1 MARERISL
9 GGTADSMEKESL
21 KGLAADTVETA
32 LSLGADSAEVSIL
45 RDTEFS
51 VTVRNGEIENLI
63 ESGSRR
69 IGIDIYIQGRK
80 AVVTSSD
87 ISVESIRQLLAE
99 GVELAGVMDRDEY
112 AGLPDIEDLGS
123 AGEDLGT
130 FDEATST
137 VTAEEKIDMAM
148 RLEKAATSMDGRI
161 ISDGA
166 SCSTVTL
173 TSVLANSLGFCEAY
187 DRTSSSISV
196 SCAAEDR
203 PSSGENK
210 GKKQSSW
217 WYSTSISFAGLD
229 PVEKVASRAVER
241 TLRKLGAVKPRTCEV
256 PVVFD
261 DVTARQLLS
270 YMASAA
276 GGSSIYRK
284 SSFLVDMLGKKIGS
298 SLVTVIDDPLMKG
311 RPGSRP
317 FDGEGVRSR
326 PNTIVETGTLESYLL
341 SSYQARKLGLRT
353 TGNAGGPSNLY
364 MRPGDRS
371 PEEIIADVDNGL
383 YLTSMSGPG
392 ANWST
397 GDFSQG
403 AQGIWIRG
411 GNLAEAVSE
420 FTVAGTFAQ
429 MLSGIVMVGND
440 LEWRGSVNCPTLRID
455 SMTVSGT

>member
-1 MARERISL
+1 M
-9 GGTADSMEKESL
+9 GKEQL
-21 KGLAADTVETA
+21 KDLAAKTVETA
-32 LSLGADSAEVSIL
+32 LSQGADSAEVSL
-45 RDTEFS
+45 FRDSEFS
-51 VTVRNGEIENLI
+51 VTVRNSDIENLI

-69 IGIDIYIQGRK
+69 IGIDIFVGGKK
-80 AVVTSSD
+80 AIVTSTD
-87 ISVESIRQLLAE
+87 ISEDSIRQLIAE

-112 AGLPDIEDLGS
+112 AGLPDKEELG
-123 AGEDLGT
+123 AADGDLGT

-137 VTAEEKIDMAM
+137 VTAAEKIDMAM
-148 RLEKAATSMDGRI
+148 RLERAATEMDARI

-173 TSVLANSLGFCEAY
+173 TSVLANSLGFCESF

-241 TLRKLGAVKPRTCEV
+241 TLRKLGAVKPKSCEV

-270 YMASAA
+270 YLASAA

-298 SLVTVIDDPLMKG
+298 PLVSVIDDPLIKG

-326 PNTIVETGTLESYLL
+326 PKTIVDAGTLENYLL
-341 SSYQARKLGLRT
+341 SSYQARKLGLKT

-364 MRPGDRS
+364 MKPGEQS
-371 PEEIIADVDNGL
+371 PEEIIAGIDNGL
-383 YLTSMSGPG
+383 YLTSMAGPG
-392 ANWST
+392 ANWNT

-411 GNLAEAVSE
+411 GNLAEPVSE
-420 FTVAGTFAQ
+420 FTVTGTFAQ
-429 MLSGIVMVGND
+429 MLSGIVMVGSD
-440 LEWRGSVNCPTLRID
+440 LEWRGSINCPTLRID
-455 SMTVSGT
+455 TMTVSGT

>member
-1 MARERISL
+1 
-9 GGTADSMEKESL
+9 MENDRLED
-21 KGLAADTVETA
+21 LAVKTVETA
-32 LSLGADSAEVSIL
+32 LARGADSAEVSIL

-51 VTVRNGEIENLI
+51 VTVRNGDIENLV

-69 IGIDIYIQGRK
+69 IGIDIFVNGKK
-80 AVVTSSD
+80 AIITSTD
-87 ISVESIRQLLAE
+87 ISEESIDQLLTE
-99 GVELAGVMDRDEY
+99 GIELAGVMDRDEY
-112 AGLPDIEDLGS
+112 AGLPEKEELGVAGGDLGM
-123 AGEDLGT
+123 
-130 FDEATST
+130 FDEAVSA
-137 VTAEEKIDMAM
+137 VTAAEKIDMAM
-148 RLEKAATSMDGRI
+148 KLERAATTMDARI
-161 ISDGA
+161 ISNGA

-173 TSVLANSLGFCEAY
+173 TSTLANSLGFCESF

-203 PSSGENK
+203 PAHGENK

-229 PVEKVASRAVER
+229 PVEKVASKAVER
-241 TLRKLGAVKPRTCEV
+241 TMRKLGAVKPRTCEV

-270 YMASAA
+270 YVASAA

-284 SSFLVDMLGKKIGS
+284 SSFLVDRLGKKIGS
-298 SLVTVIDDPLMKG
+298 PLVTVIDDPLMKG

-326 PNTIVETGTLESYLL
+326 PKTIVNAGTLENYLL
-341 SSYQARKLGLRT
+341 SSYQARKLGLKT

-364 MRPGDRS
+364 MEAGEHS
-371 PEEIIADVDNGL
+371 PDEIIAGVDNGL
-383 YLTSMSGPG
+383 YLTSMAGPG

-411 GNLAEAVSE
+411 GKLAEPVSE
-420 FTVAGTFAQ
+420 FTVTGTFVQ
-429 MLSGIVMVGND
+429 ILSGIVMVGSD
-440 LEWRGSVNCPTLRID
+440 LEWRGSINCPTLRID

>member
-1 MARERISL
+1 MENER
-9 GGTADSMEKESL
+9 L
-21 KGLAADTVETA
+21 KDLAANTVETA
-32 LSLGADSAEVSIL
+32 LSLGAGEAEVSLL
-45 RDTEFS
+45 RDTEFAVS
-51 VTVRNGEIENLI
+51 VRNGEIENLV

-69 IGIDIYIQGRK
+69 IGIDLFVDGRK
-80 AVVTSSD
+80 AVVTSTD
-87 ISVESIRQLLAE
+87 ISEDSIRQLITE
-99 GVELAGVMDRDEY
+99 GIELAGVMDRDEF
-112 AGLPDIEDLGS
+112 AGLPDKEELGVAEGDLGS
-123 AGEDLGT
+123 
-130 FDEATST
+130 FDEDTAA
-137 VTAEEKIDMAM
+137 VTASEKIKTAM
-148 RLEKAATSMDGRI
+148 SLEHATTSLDARM

-173 TSVLANSLGFCEAY
+173 TSVLANSLGFCESF

-203 PSSGENK
+203 PASGENK

-241 TLRKLGAVKPRTCEV
+241 TLLKLGAVKPKTCEV

-270 YMASAA
+270 YVASAA

-284 SSFLVDMLGKKIGS
+284 SSFLVDMLGKPIGS
-298 SLVTVIDDPLMKG
+298 PLVTVIDDPLIKG

-326 PNTIVETGTLESYLL
+326 KKTIIDAGTLESYLL
-341 SSYQARKLGLRT
+341 SSYQARKLGLKT
-353 TGNAGGPSNLY
+353 TGNAGGTSNLY
-364 MRPGDRS
+364 MIAGEHS
-371 PEEIIADVDNGL
+371 PEEIIAEIENGL
-383 YLTSMSGPG
+383 YLTSMAGPG
-392 ANWST
+392 ANWNT

-411 GNLAEAVSE
+411 GKLAEPVSE
-420 FTVAGTFAQ
+420 FTITGTFAQ

-440 LEWRGSVNCPTLRID
+440 LEWRGSINCPTLHID

>member
-1 MARERISL
+1 
-9 GGTADSMEKESL
+9 MENNRL
-21 KGLAADTVETA
+21 KDLAAKTVETA
-32 LSLGADSAEVSIL
+32 LARGADSAEVSIL

-51 VTVRNGEIENLI
+51 VSVRNGEIENLV

-69 IGIDIYIQGRK
+69 IGIDIFVDGRK
-80 AVVTSSD
+80 AVITSTD
-87 ISVESIRQLLAE
+87 ISEESIDQLLAE

-112 AGLPDIEDLGS
+112 AGLPDKDELGAAGGGDLEMFDDASS
-123 AGEDLGT
+123 A
-130 FDEATST
+130 
-137 VTAEEKIDMAM
+137 VTTADKIDMAM
-148 RLEKAATSMDGRI
+148 RLEQAATAMDARI

-173 TSVLANSLGFCEAY
+173 TSVLANSLGFCESF

-203 PSSGENK
+203 PASGENK

-217 WYSTSISFAGLD
+217 WYSTSISFASLD
-229 PVEKVASRAVER
+229 PVGKVAATAVER
-241 TLRKLGAVKPRTCEV
+241 TLRKLGAIKPKTCEV
-256 PVVFD
+256 PVIFD
-261 DVTARQLLS
+261 DVTARQFLS
-270 YMASAA
+270 YVASAA

-284 SSFLVDMLGKKIGS
+284 SSFLVDMLGEKIGS
-298 SLVTVIDDPLMKG
+298 PLVTVTDDPLMKG

-326 PNTIVETGTLESYLL
+326 PKTIVNAGTLENYLL
-341 SSYQARKLGLRT
+341 SSYQARKLGLKT

-364 MRPGDRS
+364 MEAGEHS
-371 PEEIIADVDNGL
+371 PDEIIAGVDNGL

-411 GNLAEAVSE
+411 GKLAEPVSE
-420 FTVAGTFAQ
+420 FTITGTFSK

-440 LEWRGSVNCPTLRID
+440 LEWRGSINCPTLRFD
-455 SMTVSGT
+455 SITVSGT

>member
-1 MARERISL
+1 
-9 GGTADSMEKESL
+9 MENDRLED
-21 KGLAADTVETA
+21 LAVKTVETA
-32 LSLGADSAEVSIL
+32 LARGADSAEVSIL

-51 VTVRNGEIENLI
+51 VTVRNGDIENLV

-69 IGIDIYIQGRK
+69 IGIDIFVNGKK
-80 AVVTSSD
+80 AIITSTD
-87 ISVESIRQLLAE
+87 ISEESIDQLLTE
-99 GVELAGVMDRDEY
+99 GIELAGVMDRDEY
-112 AGLPDIEDLGS
+112 AGLPEKEELGVAGGDLGM
-123 AGEDLGT
+123 
-130 FDEATST
+130 FDEAVSA
-137 VTAEEKIDMAM
+137 VTAAEKIDMAM
-148 RLEKAATSMDGRI
+148 KLERAATTMDARI
-161 ISDGA
+161 ISNGA

-173 TSVLANSLGFCEAY
+173 TSTLANSLGFCESF

-203 PSSGENK
+203 PAHGENK

-229 PVEKVASRAVER
+229 PIEKVASKAVER
-241 TLRKLGAVKPRTCEV
+241 TMRKLGAVKPRTCEV

-270 YMASAA
+270 YVASAA

-284 SSFLVDMLGKKIGS
+284 SSFLVDRLGKKIGS
-298 SLVTVIDDPLMKG
+298 PLVTVIDDPLMKG

-326 PNTIVETGTLESYLL
+326 PKTIVNAGTLENYLL
-341 SSYQARKLGLRT
+341 SSYQARKLGLKT

-364 MRPGDRS
+364 MEAGEHS
-371 PEEIIADVDNGL
+371 PDEIIAGVDNGL
-383 YLTSMSGPG
+383 YLTSMAGPG

-411 GNLAEAVSE
+411 GKLAEPVSE
-420 FTVAGTFAQ
+420 FTVTGTFVQ
-429 MLSGIVMVGND
+429 ILSGIVMVGSD
-440 LEWRGSVNCPTLRID
+440 LEWRGSINCPTLRID

>member
-1 MARERISL
+1 VIENEQM
-9 GGTADSMEKESL
+9 KE
-21 KGLAADTVETA
+21 LAAKTVETA
-32 LSLGADSAEVSIL
+32 LALGAGEAEVSLL
-45 RDTEFS
+45 RDTEFA
-51 VTVRNGEIENLI
+51 VTVRNGEIENLV

-69 IGIDIYIQGRK
+69 IGMDLFVDGRK
-80 AVVTSSD
+80 AVVTSTD
-87 ISVESIRQLLAE
+87 ISEDSIRQLITE
-99 GVELAGVMDRDEY
+99 GIELAGVMDRDEF
-112 AGLPDIEDLGS
+112 AGLPDKEELGAAEGDLGS
-123 AGEDLGT
+123 
-130 FDEATST
+130 FDEETAA
-137 VTAEEKIDMAM
+137 VTAAEKIKMAM
-148 RLEKAATSMDGRI
+148 KLEQATTSLDARM

-173 TSVLANSLGFCEAY
+173 TSVLANSLGFCESF

-203 PSSGENK
+203 PASGENK

-217 WYSTSISFAGLD
+217 WYSTSISFADLD
-229 PVEKVASRAVER
+229 PVEKVATRAVER
-241 TLRKLGAVKPRTCEV
+241 TLRKLGAVKPKTCEV

-261 DVTARQLLS
+261 DVTARQLIS
-270 YMASAA
+270 YVTSAA

-284 SSFLVDMLGKKIGS
+284 SSFLVDMLGKEIGS
-298 SLVTVIDDPLMKG
+298 PLVTLIDDPLMKG

-326 PNTIVETGTLESYLL
+326 KKTIIEKGRLENYLL
-341 SSYQARKLGLRT
+341 SSYQARKLGLKT

-364 MRPGDRS
+364 MIAGEHS
-371 PEEIIADVDNGL
+371 PEEIIADIGNGL
-383 YLTSMSGPG
+383 YLTSMAGPG
-392 ANWST
+392 ANWNN

-411 GNLAEAVSE
+411 GKLAEPVSE
-420 FTVAGTFAQ
+420 FTITGTFAQ

-440 LEWRGSVNCPTLRID
+440 LEWRGSINCPTLRID

>member
-1 MARERISL
+1 MENER
-9 GGTADSMEKESL
+9 L
-21 KGLAADTVETA
+21 KNLAAKTVETA
-32 LSLGADSAEVSIL
+32 LSRGADSVEVSLL

-51 VTVRNGEIENLI
+51 VTVRNGDIENLI
-63 ESGSRR
+63 ESGSRK
-69 IGIDIYIQGRK
+69 IGIDIFVGGRK
-80 AVVTSSD
+80 AVVVSTD
-87 ISVESIRQLLAE
+87 ISEDSIKQLIAE
-99 GVELAGVMDRDEY
+99 GIELAGVMDRDEY
-112 AGLPDIEDLGS
+112 AGLPDKEELG
-123 AGEDLGT
+123 AAEGDLGT
-130 FDEATST
+130 FDESTST
-137 VTAEEKIDMAM
+137 VTAAEKIDMAM
-148 RLEKAATSMDGRI
+148 RLERATTGMDARI

-173 TSVLANSLGFCEAY
+173 TSVLANSLGFCESF

-217 WYSTSISFAGLD
+217 WYSTSISFADLD

-241 TLRKLGAVKPRTCEV
+241 TLRKLGAVKPKSCVV

-284 SSFLVDMLGKKIGS
+284 SSFLVDMLGKEIGS
-298 SLVTVIDDPLMKG
+298 PLVSVIDDPLIKG

-326 PNTIVETGTLESYLL
+326 PNTIIASGRLENYLL

-364 MRPGDRS
+364 MKAGIQS
-371 PEEIIADVDNGL
+371 PVEIIAGVENGL

-411 GNLAEAVSE
+411 GNLAEPVSE
-420 FTVAGTFAQ
+420 FTVTGTFAQ
-429 MLSGIVMVGND
+429 MLSGIVMVGSD
-440 LEWRGSVNCPTLRID
+440 LEWRGSINCPTLRID

>member
-1 MARERISL
+1 M
-9 GGTADSMEKESL
+9 DKEQL
-21 KGLAADTVETA
+21 KDLAAKTVETA
-32 LSLGADSAEVSIL
+32 LSRGADSAEVSLL

-51 VTVRNGEIENLI
+51 VTVRNSSIENLI

-69 IGIDIYIQGRK
+69 IAIDIYIGGRK
-80 AVVTSSD
+80 AVITSTD
-87 ISVESIRQLLAE
+87 ISEDSIMQLIAE
-99 GVELAGVMDRDEY
+99 GVELARIMDHDEY
-112 AGLPDIEDLGS
+112 AGLPDKEELGAAEGDLGS
-123 AGEDLGT
+123 
-130 FDEATST
+130 FDEKTST
-137 VTAEEKIDMAM
+137 VTAAEKIDMAM
-148 RLEKAATSMDGRI
+148 RLERATAEMDDRI

-173 TSVLANSLGFCEAY
+173 TSVLANSLGFCESF

-196 SCAAEDR
+196 SCAAEDH

-217 WYSTSISFAGLD
+217 WYSTSISFSGLD

-241 TLRKLGAVKPRTCEV
+241 TLRKLGAVKPRSCEV

-270 YMASAA
+270 YLASAA

-284 SSFLVDMLGKKIGS
+284 SSFLVDMLGKEIGS
-298 SLVTVIDDPLMKG
+298 PLVSVIDDPLIKG

-326 PNTIVETGTLESYLL
+326 TKTIIDAGRLENYLL
-341 SSYQARKLGLRT
+341 SSYQARKLGLKT

-364 MRPGDRS
+364 MKAGEQS
-371 PEEIIADVDNGL
+371 PEEIIAGVDNGL

-411 GNLAEAVSE
+411 GRLAEPVSE
-420 FTVAGTFAQ
+420 FTVTGTFAQ
-429 MLSGIVMVGND
+429 MLSGIAMVGSD
-440 LEWRGSVNCPTLRID
+440 LEWRGSINCPTLRID

>member
-1 MARERISL
+1 MDDK
-9 GGTADSMEKESL
+9 TL
-21 KGLAADTVETA
+21 KDLAAETVETA
-32 LSLGADSAEVSIL
+32 LSLGADSAEVSLL

-51 VTVRNGEIENLI
+51 VTVRNGDIENLV

-69 IGIDIYIQGRK
+69 IGIDIYLDGKK
-80 AVVTSSD
+80 AVVTSTD
-87 ISVESIRQLLAE
+87 ISEESICQLVRE
-99 GVELAGVMDRDEY
+99 GVELAAVMDRDEY
-112 AGLPDIEDLGS
+112 AGLPDKEELGTANGDLGM
-123 AGEDLGT
+123 
-130 FDEATST
+130 FDEATAA
-137 VTAEEKIDMAM
+137 VPAAEKIDLAM
-148 RLEKAATSMDGRI
+148 RLEKATIGGDGRI

-173 TSVLANSLGFCEAY
+173 TSVIANSLGFCESF

-229 PVEKVASRAVER
+229 AIEKVASKAVER
-241 TLRKLGAVKPRTCEV
+241 TLRKLGAVKPKSCEI

-270 YMASAA
+270 YLASAA

-284 SSFLVDMLGKKIGS
+284 SSFLVDMLGKEIGS
-298 SLVTVIDDPLMKG
+298 PLVTVIDDPLMKG

-326 PNTIVETGTLESYLL
+326 PKTIVESGTLESYLL

-364 MRPGDRS
+364 MKAGKHSPG
-371 PEEIIADVDNGL
+371 EIIAGVDNGL

-392 ANWST
+392 ANWNT

-411 GNLAEAVSE
+411 GKLAEPVSE
-420 FTVAGTFAQ
+420 FTITGTFPQ
-429 MLSGIVMVGND
+429 MLAGIDMIGND
-440 LEWRGSVNCPTLRID
+440 LEWRGSINCPTLRIE

>member
-1 MARERISL
+1 
-9 GGTADSMEKESL
+9 MENDRL
-21 KGLAADTVETA
+21 KDLAAKTVETA
-32 LSLGADSAEVSIL
+32 LARGADSVEVSIL

-51 VTVRNGEIENLI
+51 VSVRNGKIENLV

-69 IGIDIYIQGRK
+69 IGIDIFVDGRK
-80 AVVTSSD
+80 AVIASTD
-87 ISVESIRQLLAE
+87 ISEESIDQLLAE

-112 AGLPDIEDLGS
+112 AGLPDKDELGAGGSDL
-123 AGEDLGT
+123 EM
-130 FDEATST
+130 FDDALSS
-137 VTAEEKIDMAM
+137 VTAADKIDMAM
-148 RLEKAATSMDGRI
+148 KLEQATTAMDARI

-173 TSVLANSLGFCEAY
+173 TSVLANSLGFCESF

-203 PSSGENK
+203 PASGENK

-229 PVEKVASRAVER
+229 PVEKVAGMAVER
-241 TLRKLGAVKPRTCEV
+241 TLRKLGAIKPKTCEV

-270 YMASAA
+270 YVASAA

-284 SSFLVDMLGKKIGS
+284 SSFLVDRLGEKIGS
-298 SLVTVIDDPLMKG
+298 PLVTVNDDPLMKG

-326 PNTIVETGTLESYLL
+326 PKTVINAGTLENYLL
-341 SSYQARKLGLRT
+341 SSYQARKLGLKT

-364 MRPGDRS
+364 MEAGEHS
-371 PEEIIADVDNGL
+371 PDEIISGVDNGL

-411 GNLAEAVSE
+411 GKLAEPVSE
-420 FTVAGTFAQ
+420 FTITGTFAQ
-429 MLSGIVMVGND
+429 LLSGIVMVGSD
-440 LEWRGSVNCPTLRID
+440 LEWRGSINCPTLRID
-455 SMTVSGT
+455 SITVSGT